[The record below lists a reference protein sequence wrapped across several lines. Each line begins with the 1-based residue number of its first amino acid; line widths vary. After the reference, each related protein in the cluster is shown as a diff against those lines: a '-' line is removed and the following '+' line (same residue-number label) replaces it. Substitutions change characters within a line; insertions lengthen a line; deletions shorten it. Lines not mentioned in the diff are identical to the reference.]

1 MEENKPI
8 KTFRDGAIG
17 ASIWLRSTRA
27 GVFYDVTFSRSYR
40 NEETGESG
48 YSLSFSD
55 RHLLTLRRIA
65 KEAESWIDEKKQS
78 AHTVTIDAT

>member
-1 MEENKPI
+1 M
-8 KTFRDGAIG
+8 
-17 ASIWLRSTRA
+17 
-27 GVFYDVTFSRSYR
+27 TFSRSYR

-48 YSLSFSD
+48 YSFSFSD